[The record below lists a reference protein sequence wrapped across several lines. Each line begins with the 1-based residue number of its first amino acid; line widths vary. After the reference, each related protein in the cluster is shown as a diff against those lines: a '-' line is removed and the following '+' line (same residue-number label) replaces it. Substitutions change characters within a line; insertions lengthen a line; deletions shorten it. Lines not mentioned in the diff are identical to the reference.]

1 MSENQSGENQSGEKR
16 VRIPDDKFVVAW
28 VKVAN
33 LKDGEGNRIGS
44 FEKVADEL
52 GLKPT
57 SVVQRQYA
65 VNRKLSDG
73 GFEKL
78 PKMPTAGRQTVNI
91 SELAKLAGLKAL
103 AEIDEIDAEITES

>member
-1 MSENQSGENQSGEKR
+1 MAEKQSGEKR
-16 VRIPDDKFVVAW
+16 IRIPDENFVVTW

-33 LKDGEGNRIGS
+33 LKDEDGKRIGS
-44 FEKVADEL
+44 CEKVADEL
-52 GLKPT
+52 GLKET

-65 VNRKLSDG
+65 VNRKLTEG

-103 AEIDEIDAEITES
+103 AEIDEIDAEATES